1 VSWPYSPQQCPTCLF
16 LQPLSPPAFDDAGY
30 EIVGVCLHPRI
41 STDLFLFKERA
52 QNVGSCP
59 CFRKRRQAKAMDA

>member
-1 VSWPYSPQQCPTCLF
+1 